1 MSTILLDTSALLYWT
16 VAPDRLTDKATQA
29 LEQAEVIL
37 LSAISIWEIGVKMKR
52 GKLALPV
59 TIEAYANRL
68 ETVNRVDILSV
79 DVATWRQNLALNWD
93 HRDPADR
100 TIVATAMINKV
111 PLVTS
116 DREIR
121 EFYPDIIW

>member
-37 LSAISIWEIGVKMKR
+37 LSAISIWEIGIKMKR

-100 TIVATAMINKV
+100 TIVATAMINQV